1 MLLLESC
8 FQVTPALQDNAQNTV
23 HLEFNYM
30 VSVASVRDL
39 FTHAGR
45 NESSGVTGLASYPAR
60 PARSSPK
67 KIYILSS
74 KIISKKIVI
83 FRKYVPTF

>member
-30 VSVASVRDL
+30 VVVASVCDL
-39 FTHAGR
+39 FMHAGG
-45 NESSGVTGLASYPAR
+45 NESSRVTGLGQWPG
-60 PARSSPK
+60 
-67 KIYILSS
+67 
-74 KIISKKIVI
+74 
-83 FRKYVPTF
+83 

>member
-8 FQVTPALQDNAQNTV
+8 FQVTPALQDNAQNIM

-30 VSVASVRDL
+30 VVVASVRDI

-45 NESSGVTGLASYPAR
+45 NESSRVTGLGQ
-60 PARSSPK
+60 
-67 KIYILSS
+67 
-74 KIISKKIVI
+74 
-83 FRKYVPTF
+83 